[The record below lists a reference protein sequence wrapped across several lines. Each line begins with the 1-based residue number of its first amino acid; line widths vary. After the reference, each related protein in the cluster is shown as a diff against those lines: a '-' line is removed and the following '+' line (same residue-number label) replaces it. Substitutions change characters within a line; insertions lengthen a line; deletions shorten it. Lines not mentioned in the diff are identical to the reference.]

1 MLPVVCMFLAGL
13 YVGLGS
19 FGIDIAMLVFSGS
32 FPGKGGPPLPGGM
45 PLGPCGREEE
55 FEVTLDNESKEVRLS
70 ESSDLTVET
79 GELCI
84 DEAFEP
90 RDSGLMSCVRSF
102 ANRALRS
109 EPAGGIPLAAA
120 VDVDT
125 ARPCSASGFG
135 EGVGLIFCPAAPAGC
150 PFIPC
155 PFIWFCGADSARA
168 WPFVLLLPPG

>member
-19 FGIDIAMLVFSGS
+19 FGIEIAMLVFSGS
-32 FPGKGGPPLPGGM
+32 FPGKGGPPFPGGI
-45 PLGPCGREEE
+45 PLGPCGRDEE
-55 FEVTLDNESKEVRLS
+55 FEVTRDNESNDVRLS
-70 ESSDLTVET
+70 ESSDLTVDT

-84 DEAFEP
+84 DEALDP

-109 EPAGGIPLAAA
+109 VPAGGMPFGAA

-125 ARPCSASGFG
+125 ALPCSASGFG
-135 EGVGLIFCPAAPAGC
+135 DGVGLIFEPAAPE
-150 PFIPC
+150 
-155 PFIWFCGADSARA
+155 
-168 WPFVLLLPPG
+168 